1 MRKMGK
7 PDYDAIII
15 GGGPGGLACAALIAA
30 GGLRPLLIE
39 KNNRTGGKAVT
50 VSRDG
55 FQYELGPKL
64 QVPMREPAFRALFRA
79 LGIESELHAIPLD
92 TAALLYR
99 GRSGAYR
106 TKLTT
111 QETGQDPGPFFDL
124 WELDEAERTRA
135 LAVMSEIV
143 MLPPD
148 KVSELD
154 DLSMHDFL
162 ARHEIPFPVYS
173 YMAMHANASLAEP
186 IDLVAASEQVRIL
199 QQIAFQ
205 GGGGYYRGGFG
216 RVLDVIADAV
226 RARGGEIWTETRAER
241 IEVAGGRVTGVST
254 RDKGTVSASVVVSN
268 AGIQPTVIKLV
279 GEGHFEP
286 AYVDYVKRLEPGWS
300 FTGVRYFLDKKV
312 LEHNMYMVYAD
323 DSWWDTAR
331 YKRVMEGHVP
341 DDVILFMTIP
351 SNFDPSMAPPGK
363 QCVITGTICS
373 PDPNAAEIEMLYA
386 KTDEMFSRLFPEA
399 WAAVDRRECDGPAEI
414 SAHTRDSVLAGQG
427 GECVGV
433 GQIIGQC
440 GKHKP
445 SPVSPISGLYYAGCD
460 AGSGGMGTH
469 QATDSG
475 MKVADLIMANAAG
488 RSPA

>member
-1 MRKMGK
+1 MGE

-15 GGGPGGLACAALIAA
+15 GGGPGGLACAAVLAA
-30 GGLRPLLIE
+30 DGLRPLIIE
-39 KNNRTGGKAVT
+39 KNEHTGGKAVT
-50 VSRDG
+50 VSRNG

-64 QVPMREPAFRALFRA
+64 QVPMREPAFRLLLRR
-79 LGIESELHAIPLD
+79 LGIESELNAIPLD
-92 TAALLYR
+92 TAALVYR
-99 GRSGAYR
+99 GRSGEYR

-124 WELDEAERTRA
+124 WELDEAERARA

-143 MLPPD
+143 MLSPER
-148 KVSELD
+148 VSELD

-162 ARHEIPFPVYS
+162 AGYDIPYPVYS

-205 GGGGYYRGGFG
+205 GGGGYYKGGFG

-226 RARGGEIWTETRAER
+226 RANGGEIWTGARVER
-241 IEVAGGRVTGVST
+241 IEVADGRVTGVST
-254 RDKGTVSASVVVSN
+254 KEHGTVTAPIVVSN
-268 AGIQPTVIKLV
+268 AGIQPTVLKLV
-279 GEGHFEP
+279 GVSHFEP
-286 AYVDYVKRLEPGWS
+286 AYTDYVRGLAPGWS
-300 FTGVRYFLDKKV
+300 FTGVRYFLGKKA
-312 LEHNMYMVYAD
+312 LQHNMYMVYAD

-331 YKRVMEGHVP
+331 YQRVMEGQVP
-341 DDVILFMTIP
+341 DDVILFMTVP

-373 PDPNAAEIEMLYA
+373 PDPEAAEVEMLYA
-386 KTDEMFSRLFPEA
+386 KTDEMFARLFPEA
-399 WAAVDRRECDGPAEI
+399 WAAVERRECDGPREI
-414 SAHTRDSVLAGQG
+414 SVHTRDSVVPGQG

-433 GQIIGQC
+433 GQVVGQC
-440 GKHKP
+440 GKYKP
-445 SPVSPISGLYYAGCD
+445 SPVSPIGGLYLAGCD

-475 MKVADLIMANAAG
+475 MKVADLVLAAARRPG
-488 RSPA
+488 A